1 MLTIL
6 LMSPALAGCDVDAST
21 AAEAIEA
28 RNVAAMTAVAS
39 GDVEAYADIFTED
52 AWQVSPGSEPLA
64 GRAAIT
70 ENWTGMMMLGRW
82 TFDLE
87 PLEIWACGPSA
98 VERGQGSLSFEPG
111 ENAPEGMGPFT
122 VSASYVAHWIED
134 VDGVW
139 RIRSEAAVA
148 PEAPEQ

>member
-6 LMSPALAGCDVDAST
+6 LMSPVLAGCEADAAR
-21 AAEAIEA
+21 AADAIEA
-28 RNVAAMTAVAS
+28 RNAVAMAAVAS
-39 GDVEAYADIFTED
+39 GDVDTYAGVFTQD
-52 AWQVSPGSEPLA
+52 AWQVSPGAEPLA

-70 ENWTGMMMLGRW
+70 ESWAGMMTLGRW

-87 PLEIWACGPSA
+87 ALEIWSCGPSA
-98 VERGQGSLSFEPG
+98 VERGEGTLSFEPG
-111 ENAPEGMGPFT
+111 DAAPEGMGPFT
-122 VSASYVAHWIED
+122 VSASYVAHWVED

-148 PEAPEQ
+148 PDQPE